1 MKTKIFKKLH
11 ITTLRTYITIVISFI
26 ITLALICAAHFFY
39 SRTASILTENYKET
53 IVQQLD
59 QMNNQVADQISII
72 DSVNSLFL
80 SNSLIR
86 ETLEP
91 TSLQFSRS
99 KIEKK
104 LDLEKQMSYLLIN
117 TYLWNEKFID
127 SVFIFDIYRNSYS
140 VDPSGNH
147 ISKLNDNETILKTIP
162 KEHTSLVIQ
171 TLEHKDTVYFSRN
184 IYSTYTGDYIATII
198 ININYQTWV
207 DYYSSNIDK
216 NWFIYLY
223 NDKMSVLTREDIE
236 NYASKLSGMISTT
249 ENQQL
254 LEKPL
259 IKNEMFFIAAERISN
274 TDITSVVAA
283 PKNQIYQKLND
294 TLKTYILVLV
304 VIACITL
311 MFAIILSRA
320 VTRPIDKML
329 YYIQRIAEGKKEK
342 MPALE
347 IYSEFNALAN
357 AFNDMLEKLD
367 TYYNDNFQKQLLLK
381 NAEIQALQSQM
392 DPHFLFNVLNTIAW
406 KAQMTESQEIYQMV
420 ISLGE
425 LLKMN
430 ALSKD
435 NAFIPLRTEIKY
447 VSFYVYLQNMRFEDK
462 FSIDMQINPELY
474 EYKIPALCI
483 QPLVENAIIHGL
495 EPKKG
500 QGRLII
506 NIIEHP
512 EDMEISIIDD
522 GVGFETVPD
531 IQNIQSS
538 MEDAHTHIG
547 LRNLDK
553 RLFLLFGASARL
565 HITSVPNVCTTIS
578 FKIPIQRRNTL

>member
-1 MKTKIFKKLH
+1 MKTKILKKLH

>member
-1 MKTKIFKKLH
+1 MKTKILKKLH

-578 FKIPIQRRNTL
+578 FKIPIQRRTTL